1 MQKGQ
6 FVKNIGANDSVE
18 ALFVIAEASQ
28 QQAKNGPFW
37 RLVLKDAT
45 GQLDAKIWSPL
56 SLEIS
61 ALTAGQIAL
70 VRGRASLYRDQVQ
83 LTIEGIELVPQD
95 QLEQVALED
104 FMPSSPRPI
113 AVMHEELLGFIRQEF
128 TYAPWRKLVLR
139 VFTHEAIARRFCLS
153 PAAKGV
159 HHAYVGGLLEHTL
172 GVATM
177 AKTMAERYPQLDK
190 QTLLAG
196 ALFHD
201 LGKIEEF
208 SGGLVNDYTDAG
220 RLMGHIELGLELL
233 APFFAK
239 ATVEPALL
247 QHVKHLILSHHGQPE
262 FGAARIP
269 QTAEAFAL
277 HYADNMDAK
286 MAQCRQL
293 FDDVPAETGWT
304 PYQAT
309 LGRFMH
315 KAFKTPDD
323 EEKPEK
329 ARPRKVVQEECLSLL
344 KV

>member
-6 FVKNIGANDSVE
+6 FVKNIGAHDAVE

-45 GQLDAKIWSPL
+45 GQMDAKIWSPL
-56 SLEIS
+56 SMEFP
-61 ALTAGQIAL
+61 ALAAGQIAL
-70 VRGRASLYRDQVQ
+70 VRGRASLYREQVQ
-83 LTIEGIELVPQD
+83 LTIEGLELLTEEQ
-95 QLEQVALED
+95 QAQVALED
-104 FMPSSPRPI
+104 FMSSSPRPLE
-113 AVMHEELLGFIRQEF
+113 VMHEELLSLIRQEF
-128 TYAPWRKLVLR
+128 THSPWRKLVLQ
-139 VFTHEAIARRFCLS
+139 VFTQESIAKRFCLS

-172 GVATM
+172 GVARFACAM
-177 AKTMAERYPQLDK
+177 ALHYPQLDK

-201 LGKIEEF
+201 IGKIEEF

-239 ATVEPALL
+239 ASLAPELI

-293 FDDVPAETGWT
+293 FEDVPTETGWT

-315 KAFKTPDD
+315 KAMKSPETA
-323 EEKPEK
+323 EKPEK
-329 ARPRKVVQEECLSLL
+329 ARPRKVVQKECLSLL